1 MSLRPGGSPT
11 HKYAMRTRSHRQEQ
25 ILVLKQGT
33 PAIASAMDAVCCEK
47 FMETPIFTDAI
58 QIVIGDL
65 GIRDRN
71 PDRFGLTAV
80 ARF

>member
-1 MSLRPGGSPT
+1 
-11 HKYAMRTRSHRQEQ
+11 
-25 ILVLKQGT
+25 
-33 PAIASAMDAVCCEK
+33 MDAVCCEK